1 MQRIFQ
7 YHALV
12 KKTKSNI
19 SSLRRKIPYR
29 KTALMLQRKPFVS
42 FFLALGILLLF
53 IIAGNTLRSLNK
65 KAPVQTELTKSV
77 QTFTIGKTPTVNVQA
92 KVEKTGVVRI
102 LAQTS
107 GIVDSV
113 NIHEGEPVTRGGGIV
128 TLASTYSGANA
139 PGIQAQLARNQ
150 YQNVLDTYETQK
162 SLIATQRTLAETS
175 RDNANELR
183 AIAERSLGD
192 TQELLR
198 YNETMLALTNQSIG
212 NTPSDPQDSQF
223 TNSDQAKRSLYLATV
238 VQVRAQLRG
247 LEQQI
252 DKNRAPNKLADLQKD
267 ATLTQLSLQEKALDL
282 QKESARLQAALAG
295 INESLMR
302 PSSPFTGVVQ
312 RVYVRPGQSVNP
324 GTPIAT
330 VSQGEHAITAVATV
344 PYAIA
349 QGISAD
355 DMSTLTIGK
364 KKLSIKPD
372 YVSTDATDGQLYSI
386 KYTIPLE
393 YEKLLTDGQSVA
405 VSIPVGADDSSL
417 TSHPFIPLDS
427 VYQTQ
432 TEAFAYVINGE
443 KATAKKVTLG
453 NVFGRFVE
461 VEQGL
466 TRGDIV
472 ILTRNV
478 VENDSV
484 QAQ

>member
-1 MQRIFQ
+1 
-7 YHALV
+7 
-12 KKTKSNI
+12 
-19 SSLRRKIPYR
+19 
-29 KTALMLQRKPFVS
+29 
-42 FFLALGILLLF
+42 
-53 IIAGNTLRSLNK
+53 
-65 KAPVQTELTKSV
+65 
-77 QTFTIGKTPTVNVQA
+77 
-92 KVEKTGVVRI
+92 
-102 LAQTS
+102 
-107 GIVDSV
+107 
-113 NIHEGEPVTRGGGIV
+113 
-128 TLASTYSGANA
+128 
-139 PGIQAQLARNQ
+139 
-150 YQNVLDTYETQK
+150 
-162 SLIATQRTLAETS
+162 
-175 RDNANELR
+175 
-183 AIAERSLGD
+183 
-192 TQELLR
+192 
-198 YNETMLALTNQSIG
+198 MLALTNQSIG

-223 TNSDQAKRSLYLATV
+223 TNSDQAKRSQYLATV

-405 VSIPVGADDSSL
+405 VSIPVGADDTSL

-432 TEAFAYVINGE
+432 TEAFAYVINGD